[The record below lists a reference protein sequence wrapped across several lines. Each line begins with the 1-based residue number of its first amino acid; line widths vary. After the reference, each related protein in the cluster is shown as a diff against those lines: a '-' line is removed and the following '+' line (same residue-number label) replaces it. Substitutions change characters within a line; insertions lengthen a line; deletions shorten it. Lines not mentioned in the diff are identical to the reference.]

1 MEMPRWAWDLC
12 LKCQHACPPARTR
25 GHTYV
30 GEYTPV
36 RALRRPDWSHAW
48 SNDDDWRGF
57 SLIIP
62 LLLSSS
68 LTIRTNTT
76 MAGRRAST
84 QSRSASPVPLRS
96 NGSNSNR
103 RTASRQNSNT
113 QQKDKNTFNPRLI
126 FSQIIALQCFHYLIL
141 GFIIQFN
148 SILFSTTVTID
159 RIFTDRFLN
168 VWSVSGWV
176 DNSATLLSYIA
187 G

>member
-1 MEMPRWAWDLC
+1 
-12 LKCQHACPPARTR
+12 
-25 GHTYV
+25 
-30 GEYTPV
+30 
-36 RALRRPDWSHAW
+36 
-48 SNDDDWRGF
+48 
-57 SLIIP
+57 
-62 LLLSSS
+62 
-68 LTIRTNTT
+68 